1 MELLKKEGL
10 VYSAEFHS
18 RLAPIILS
26 LLLSALA
33 VPLSQT
39 SPRQGQY
46 LRLGVGLFIY
56 IVVTNFINVGTSW
69 IVHGKVPAIVGLW
82 WVYAILLMLVALL
95 LMQQVGFRY
104 LFSKGK
110 SS

>member
-1 MELLKKEGL
+1 M
-10 VYSAEFHS
+10 
-18 RLAPIILS
+18 
-26 LLLSALA
+26 LSALA

-46 LRLGVGLFIY
+46 LRLGIGLFIY
-56 IVVTNFINVGTSW
+56 IVVTNFINVGKSW
-69 IVHGKVPAIVGLW
+69 ITHGKVPAALGLW
-82 WVYAILLMLVALL
+82 WVHAILLALVILL

-110 SS
+110 PS